1 MNREALYLYK
11 ESMWRFHCTLALA
24 LFLFG
29 AGYSKADLSDGKTAD
44 LRPRKINGLS
54 YVDSR
59 SLAKFLEGSE
69 SIDYIS
75 KSGKTEFSGISF
87 EYSLYSAFIKSGD
100 DVYNIYMPVIFDDG
114 GFLFPMKYLA
124 PVLNKISS
132 LEFSWS
138 DPKLVVS
145 KSRFNVTG
153 MDAVQKMNGLLVEIY
168 IKENLKY
175 DAIRTDDNWLVVTV
189 NGGKVDSL
197 AFQKHLPVKA
207 VYGVKTY
214 QFGNSCQVSLRLRPR
229 GFSFISKT
237 KEDPLRIQFLVRGE
251 GFSDSTGLSD
261 ELAKDAFSNNT
272 IDVIVVDPGHGGED
286 FGAMGPSGTKEKDIV
301 LKIARHLNR
310 LLKED
315 GRFKPIMTRQDDV
328 FVPLSQRTALAN
340 SVGGDLFISIHAN
353 AAANKKASGIIAFF
367 LADAKNDE
375 ARATASLENSSIRFE
390 NLQDQEHYHT
400 DLDFTLRDMVQ
411 SEFLRESAD
420 LAEVVHRMMS
430 KTTGLRTRGV
440 DQAGFFVLDKAYMPA
455 ILLET
460 GFISNKDDEKRLRS
474 DDFQRE
480 TAQAIF
486 DAIVAFKEKYEGQ
499 TRTSQ

>member
-1 MNREALYLYK
+1 
-11 ESMWRFHCTLALA
+11 
-24 LFLFG
+24 
-29 AGYSKADLSDGKTAD
+29 
-44 LRPRKINGLS
+44 
-54 YVDSR
+54 
-59 SLAKFLEGSE
+59 
-69 SIDYIS
+69 
-75 KSGKTEFSGISF
+75 
-87 EYSLYSAFIKSGD
+87 
-100 DVYNIYMPVIFDDG
+100 
-114 GFLFPMKYLA
+114 
-124 PVLNKISS
+124 
-132 LEFSWS
+132 
-138 DPKLVVS
+138 
-145 KSRFNVTG
+145 
-153 MDAVQKMNGLLVEIY
+153 
-168 IKENLKY
+168 
-175 DAIRTDDNWLVVTV
+175 
-189 NGGKVDSL
+189 
-197 AFQKHLPVKA
+197 
-207 VYGVKTY
+207 
-214 QFGNSCQVSLRLRPR
+214 
-229 GFSFISKT
+229 
-237 KEDPLRIQFLVRGE
+237 
-251 GFSDSTGLSD
+251 
-261 ELAKDAFSNNT
+261 
-272 IDVIVVDPGHGGED
+272 
-286 FGAMGPSGTKEKDIV
+286 
-301 LKIARHLNR
+301 
-310 LLKED
+310 
-315 GRFKPIMTRQDDV
+315 MTRQDDV